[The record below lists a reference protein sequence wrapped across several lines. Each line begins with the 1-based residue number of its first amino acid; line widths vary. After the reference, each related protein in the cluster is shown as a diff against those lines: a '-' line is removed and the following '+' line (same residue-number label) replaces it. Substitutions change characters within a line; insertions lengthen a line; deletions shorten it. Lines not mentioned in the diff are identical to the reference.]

1 MSQTYADVDASGDPT
16 GAAEWQERMLAWPAV
31 RAYKDHSY
39 RLLDEATLVLDVG
52 CGPGVDLSG
61 LGAGRAIGVDPS
73 ITMCRRAR
81 QSEAPV
87 CQATAE
93 ALPFLSGAVD
103 GCRADRVLQHLT
115 DPAAAVAEMI
125 RVTRT
130 GGVVVAAEPDQE
142 SLVIAVPGVAM
153 DLCDRVKALRRDVG
167 YNNGRLASRLPEL
180 FGRLGLSQISVDAF
194 PLLLTDPGDA
204 FGLPTWPRSWR
215 HAGAGEFTD
224 ADLAEWDQGMR
235 AAAQHGGLVYALTF
249 LVVAGRRVDRS

>member
-1 MSQTYADVDASGDPT
+1 MSQTYAAVDASGDPA
-16 GAAEWQERMLAWPAV
+16 GAADWQERMSTWPAV

-39 RLLDEATLVLDVG
+39 RLLDEAALVLDVG

-61 LGAGRAIGVDPS
+61 LGVGTAIGVDAS

-81 QSEAPV
+81 QAGASV

-93 ALPFLSGAVD
+93 ALPFPLGAVG
-103 GCRADRVLQHLT
+103 GCRADRVLQHVA

-142 SLVIAVPGVAM
+142 SLVIAVPGVSM

-167 YNNGRLASRLPEL
+167 YRHGRLASRLPEL

-194 PLLLTDPGDA
+194 PLLLTNPADA
-204 FGLPTWPRSWR
+204 FGLPGWPRSWR
-215 HAGAGEFTD
+215 DAGLGQFTD
-224 ADLAEWDQGMR
+224 ADLAEWDRGMR
-235 AAAQHGGLVYALTF
+235 AAARHGELVYALTF
-249 LVVAGRRVDRS
+249 LVVAGRHC